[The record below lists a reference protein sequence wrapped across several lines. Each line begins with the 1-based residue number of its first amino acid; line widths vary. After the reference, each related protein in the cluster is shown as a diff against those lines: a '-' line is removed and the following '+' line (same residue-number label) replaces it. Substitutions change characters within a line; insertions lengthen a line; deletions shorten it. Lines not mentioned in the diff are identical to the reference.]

1 MEGPILAGR
10 ITSSR
15 GKGVRTGAEAGR
27 FVGLVVSSPG
37 ASEEAKE
44 QV

>member
-1 MEGPILAGR
+1 MEGLILAGR

-15 GKGVRTGAEAGR
+15 GNGVRMGAEAGR
-27 FVGLVVSSPG
+27 FVGLVVSSSG
-37 ASEEAKE
+37 TREEAKE